1 MSDLFLGT
9 PMQEHREPT
18 PSRRS
23 RHDDKNRRAHEK
35 RQRRRRT
42 IIVLTLA
49 IALVGGAGYVV
60 WSVVGGLF
68 DGDSGTETVSDYPGP
83 GHGDVQVQVA
93 PGDTGAAIGATLE
106 ENGVVATASAFT
118 AAYAANPSA
127 TSIQPGTYSMMLE
140 MRASDAVNA
149 LLNIENRVSY
159 KVTIPEGFTVAQI
172 YDKIY
177 EVTTIPVADL
187 QAAAADT
194 ASIGLPAE
202 ANGNVEGWLFPS
214 TYLVEPDATA
224 TSVLSQMTA
233 KTVEVLTAKAVPNDQ
248 WQTVIIKASIVERE
262 GKSAEDRAKIA
273 QAIDNRIAQEMP
285 LQIDATVSYGL
296 GTPGVPP
303 TTAQTRDSSNPYNT
317 YEFLGL
323 PPGPIASPGEVSID
337 AVLNPTPGDWL
348 FWVTVNLTTGETL
361 FANNLDDHNA
371 NVDKLREW
379 QAANQ

>member
-1 MSDLFLGT
+1 
-9 PMQEHREPT
+9 MQEHREPT

-60 WSVVGGLF
+60 WSVVGGF
-68 DGDSGTETVSDYPGP
+68 FGGDSGTKTVSDYPGP
-83 GHGDVQVQVA
+83 GHGEVQVQVA

-106 ENGVVATASAFT
+106 KNGVVATAGAFT

-127 TSIQPGTYSMMLE
+127 TSIQPGTYSMLLE

-177 EVTTIPVADL
+177 EITTIPVADL

-248 WQTVIIKASIVERE
+248 WETVIIKASLVERE
-262 GKSAEDRAKIA
+262 GKLPEDRPKIA
-273 QAIDNRIAQEMP
+273 RAIQNRLDREMI
-285 LQIDATVSYGL
+285 LQIDATVAYGAGKS
-296 GTPGVPP
+296 GTEL
-303 TTAQTRDSSNPYNT
+303 TQADLDDASNPYNT
-317 YEFLGL
+317 YQHLGL

-337 AVLNPTPGDWL
+337 AVLNPADGPWL
-348 FWVTVNLTTGETL
+348 FWVTVNLDTGETL
-361 FANNLDDHNA
+361 FSTTNDEQEENKA
-371 NVDKLREW
+371 KLREW